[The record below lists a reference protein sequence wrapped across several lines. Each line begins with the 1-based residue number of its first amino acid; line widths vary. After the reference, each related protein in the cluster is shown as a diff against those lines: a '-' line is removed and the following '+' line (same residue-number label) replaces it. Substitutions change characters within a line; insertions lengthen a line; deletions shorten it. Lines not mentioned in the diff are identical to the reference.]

1 MVFFQ
6 GSLSKSLQNYSSS
19 SIDIKYSRIL
29 TGKLEKIWRIQIF
42 ILKISKKSRDKSLEI
57 TWSQSQKNLGSAI
70 DNDAA
75 SLCVWKKF
83 NFQNSTSLP
92 SIDIGF
98 GDIFW
103 LKTIDFWTDSLQN
116 HENIGYFDWTQL
128 CNHLPDANVLTQVF
142 YQFREINTV
151 G

>member
-1 MVFFQ
+1 M
-6 GSLSKSLQNYSSS
+6 K
-19 SIDIKYSRIL
+19 
-29 TGKLEKIWRIQIF
+29 
-42 ILKISKKSRDKSLEI
+42 
-57 TWSQSQKNLGSAI
+57 
-70 DNDAA
+70 
-75 SLCVWKKF
+75 
-83 NFQNSTSLP
+83 
-92 SIDIGF
+92 IGF